1 MAHLHTVWAL
11 LPRRLHS
18 HRRPS
23 SSKVG
28 MAVTRRSPQKHPNVA
43 QARKDRSHH
52 HQPRDSVVR
61 EPRDHQK
68 KRARL
73 PRKCKKSTT
82 PDTTGTLARFPTL
95 PAELRNAVYE
105 YSALHCTAVLCPN
118 ARGKLLSN
126 SPLMAVSLRVRAE
139 LAAAL
144 HLTAPVITAHVQNL
158 DFSHIVTFINQTSDR
173 ELNALPSV
181 TGASE
186 RRIKVELRM
195 VGRGWVPC
203 CLRRQ
208 DLDSLHR
215 WLLRCEHPTKR
226 GADLEVE
233 YEVRGEYVDR
243 HLCYTQRAALERME
257 RAGMGEGRVYG
268 ELKKFVAAL
277 EAQ

>member
-1 MAHLHTVWAL
+1 
-11 LPRRLHS
+11 
-18 HRRPS
+18 
-23 SSKVG
+23 
-28 MAVTRRSPQKHPNVA
+28 MAVTRRSPQKDSNVKPA
-43 QARKDRSHH
+43 KKDRSH

-61 EPRDHQK
+61 EPGVVK
-68 KRARL
+68 EKRARL
-73 PRKCKKSTT
+73 PRKCKRATT

-126 SPLMAVSLRVRAE
+126 SPLMAVSLQVRAE
-139 LAAAL
+139 FAVAL
-144 HLTAPVITAHVQNL
+144 HLTAPVITARVENL
-158 DFSHIVTFINQTSDR
+158 DFSHLVTFLNQTSDR
-173 ELNALPSV
+173 ELRALPSV
-181 TGASE
+181 TNASE

-203 CLRRQ
+203 CLNWL

-226 GADLEVE
+226 GADLEVS
-233 YEVRGEYVDR
+233 YTVLGTWIDR
-243 HLCYTQRAALERME
+243 HLCNTQQAALERME

-277 EAQ
+277 EAQKP

>member
-1 MAHLHTVWAL
+1 
-11 LPRRLHS
+11 
-18 HRRPS
+18 
-23 SSKVG
+23 
-28 MAVTRRSPQKHPNVA
+28 MAVTRRSPQKDPNVA

-82 PDTTGTLARFPTL
+82 PDTTGTLARYLTL

-105 YSALHCTAVLCPN
+105 YSALHYTAVLCPN

-158 DFSHIVTFINQTSDR
+158 DFSHIGTFINQTSDR

-186 RRIKVELRM
+186 RRIKVALRM

-203 CLRRQ
+203 CLRWQ

-215 WLLRCEHPTKR
+215 WLVRCEHPTKR
-226 GADLEVE
+226 GADLEVS
-233 YEVRGEYVDR
+233 YTVLGTWVDR
-243 HLCYTQRAALERME
+243 RLYYTQQAALERME
-257 RAGMGEGRVYG
+257 KAGMGEGRVYG